1 MNLEILEGE
10 MFALIGRS
18 GLGKSVLLKHIIGI
32 MKPDSGDIFVDDQN
46 VRSLRGK
53 QLEAMRRKF
62 GYLFQE
68 GALFDSMTVFEN
80 IAFPL
85 REKTAMKEAKSR
97 SVFLSSLSIWALR
110 MTAHK
115 FPAELS
121 GGMRKRT
128 SLARAMIMQPS
139 IMLFDEPTTGLD
151 PIIGQSILNYI
162 QLCHR
167 RLGFTG
173 IIVTHDVPRVFSI
186 VQKIAMIYQGEII
199 VCDSPEALQQQK
211 DPILTSLSG
220 VTARARFSIFKV
232 LRRRSRMKRFDTEV
246 MVGLFMIVGILSLGY
261 LSINLGKMEII
272 GSRGYQVYADFPTVG
287 GLKLGAQVEIAG
299 IEIGRVKGMT
309 LQDYKARVLMD
320 IDEGV
325 ALQDDTII
333 SIKTKGL
340 LGEKFIAVQP
350 GASDDIIQPG
360 GRIREAYPPVDIEDL
375 ISKFA
380 FGQVEDK

>member
-1 MNLEILEGE
+1 MIIVRDAYKSFNGNQVLKGLNLEIRAGE

-32 MKPDSGDIFVDDQN
+32 MKPDKGDIFVDDQN

-53 QLEAMRRKF
+53 QLEALRRKF

-80 IAFPL
+80 VAFPL
-85 REKTAMKEAKSR
+85 REKTAMKEPEIKER
-97 SVFLSSLSIWALR
+97 VFVELEQMGLKND
-110 MTAHK
+110 AHK
-115 FPAELS
+115 YPAELS

-186 VQKIAMIYQGEII
+186 VQKIAMMHDGRII
-199 VCDSPEALQQQK
+199 
-211 DPILTSLSG
+211 
-220 VTARARFSIFKV
+220 
-232 LRRRSRMKRFDTEV
+232 
-246 MVGLFMIVGILSLGY
+246 
-261 LSINLGKMEII
+261 INGT
-272 GSRGYQVYADFPTVG
+272 YD
-287 GLKLGAQVEIAG
+287 EIAG
-299 IEIGRVKGMT
+299 QGNPAFQQFLSGSIEGPLHYV
-309 LQDYKARVLMD
+309 
-320 IDEGV
+320 
-325 ALQDDTII
+325 
-333 SIKTKGL
+333 
-340 LGEKFIAVQP
+340 
-350 GASDDIIQPG
+350 
-360 GRIREAYPPVDIEDL
+360 
-375 ISKFA
+375 
-380 FGQVEDK
+380 